1 VHIAFD
7 RPAWLVLLALLVPV
21 VWLGWRSIAHLGR
34 ARSVGATVARALVV
48 ILLAAGL
55 SRPSIVRSGEGVSV
69 IVVADASRS
78 VPSALRQQVQAWL
91 RQRVEARTT
100 PTDRVG
106 VVTVARTPEIVS
118 VPSAVVPV
126 DTLRHGG
133 DPVGS
138 DLAAGVRTA
147 LAMLPPDTAHRIVLV
162 SDGVETSGNLAE
174 AAERAAVLGVPIDV
188 VPVVRPSV
196 ADVMVEALRT
206 PARARRGQVID
217 ARVVLRSSS
226 ATSGRLRLRMDG
238 RFVDLDPR
246 GSSDAL
252 ALRLEPGP
260 NAISIPLPMD
270 RSGAVRLEAVFE
282 ADQPA
287 ADSVGEN
294 NLGASITLVAGDGR
308 VLLVGEGPALVPIVQ
323 AIEAANLEAEVVLP
337 DGLASR
343 VAGGDLDACVL
354 VDVPRWALDAETDRA
369 LAASVH
375 DLGCGLVM
383 IGGVRSFGAGGWN
396 ESAVAGALPV
406 DMVPPQERKLPTGAL
421 ALVIDCSGSM
431 MTPVAGAG
439 GSSQMQIAIEA
450 AIKAVGALTP
460 KDEVTVIAF
469 AGEHTTVVPLTRC
482 ENRAGIESSLRS
494 IQAAGGTNMFPALEE
509 ARKELAKSRSATR
522 HVVAL
527 TDGATSGNAAD
538 GFAIAAA
545 MQKDGITLSTV
556 AIGDGSNDGLLAR
569 LANIANGRFY
579 AVTDT
584 QSRVSIPQIFIKE
597 AQLVRR
603 SMVWEGEPF
612 VPARVASAEWTRGLD
627 AMPPIGGYVITG
639 ARGEPAQLG
648 LVSQSDLPDPI
659 LAWWN
664 HGLGRAVALT
674 TDLGGTWTPDWV
686 RWPGYQPFV
695 AGMMRWV
702 MRPGSPPDLSVRTRV
717 EGDEAVVEVEATGEV
732 VRKAQSAEARVVE
745 PEGSSRSLMLRQVA
759 PGRWNG
765 RFAVDRAGAYLVNAA
780 VSMAAG
786 ERPMFTQAVVSVP
799 YPREFRTAESD
810 LARLEGIAQRTGG
823 RVIRIG
829 DTDADLFLD
838 EGLPVPETVRQA
850 WDLCVYLAAILFIID
865 VAVRR
870 LSLEWNAR
878 PKAELV
884 RDTARVTAAWRHAR
898 ASARGEVPFAAPHAA
913 GDGGAAAGESRDV
926 ASAAVAEST
935 ASPTRPAMPEAEE
948 PEDESPMG
956 RLRAAKRRA
965 RGGSS

>member
-1 VHIAFD
+1 
-7 RPAWLVLLALLVPV
+7 
-21 VWLGWRSIAHLGR
+21 
-34 ARSVGATVARALVV
+34 
-48 ILLAAGL
+48 
-55 SRPSIVRSGEGVSV
+55 
-69 IVVADASRS
+69 
-78 VPSALRQQVQAWL
+78 
-91 RQRVEARTT
+91 
-100 PTDRVG
+100 
-106 VVTVARTPEIVS
+106 
-118 VPSAVVPV
+118 
-126 DTLRHGG
+126 
-133 DPVGS
+133 
-138 DLAAGVRTA
+138 
-147 LAMLPPDTAHRIVLV
+147 MLPPETVHRILLV
-162 SDGVETSGNLAE
+162 SDGVETSGSVAE
-174 AAERAAVLGVPIDV
+174 AAERAAALGVPIDV
-188 VPVVRPSV
+188 VPIVRPSV
-196 ADVMVEALRT
+196 SDVMIEALRT

-217 ARVVLRSSS
+217 ARLVLRSTS

-246 GSSDAL
+246 GASDAL
-252 ALRLEPGP
+252 AVRLEPGP

-282 ADQPA
+282 PDRPA
-287 ADSVGEN
+287 ADSVAEN
-294 NLGASITLVAGDGR
+294 NIGSSITLVTGEGR
-308 VLLVGEGPALVPIVQ
+308 VLLVGEGPSLDPIVQ
-323 AIEAANLEAEVVLP
+323 AIEAAKLEAEVVLP

-343 VAGGDLDACVL
+343 VAGGDFDACVL
-354 VDVPRWALDAETDRA
+354 VDVPRWALDAETDKA

-383 IGGVRSFGAGGWN
+383 IGGERSFGAGGWN

-431 MTPVAGAG
+431 TMPVAGAG

-482 ENRAGIESSLRS
+482 ENRASIESSLRS
-494 IQAAGGTNMFPALEE
+494 IQASGGTNMFPALEE
-509 ARKELAKSRSATR
+509 ARKELAKSRSSTR

-527 TDGATSGNAAD
+527 TDGATSGDPAD

-556 AIGDGSNDGLLAR
+556 SIGDGSNDGLLSR
-569 LANIANGRFY
+569 LANVADGRFY
-579 AVTDT
+579 AVTDA
-584 QSRVSIPQIFIKE
+584 QSRVSVPQIFIKE

-612 VPARVASAEWTRGLD
+612 APARVANAEWTRGLA
-627 AMPPIGGYVITG
+627 AMPPISGYVIAG

-648 LVSQSDLPDPI
+648 FVSQAELPDPI

-674 TDLGGTWTPDWV
+674 TDLGGKWTPTWV

-717 EGDEAVVEVEATGEV
+717 EGDEAIVEVEATGEV
-732 VRKAQSAEARVVE
+732 ARRAQSAEARVVE
-745 PEGSSRSLMLRQVA
+745 PEGTARALTLRQIA
-759 PGRWNG
+759 PGRWTG

-780 VSMAAG
+780 VGMAAG
-786 ERPMFTQAVVSVP
+786 ARPMFTQAVVSVP
-799 YPREFRTAESD
+799 YPREFRSADSD
-810 LARLEGIAQRTGG
+810 LARLESIAQRTGG

-829 DTDADLFLD
+829 DTTADLFLD
-838 EGLPVPETVRQA
+838 EGMPVPETIRQA
-850 WDLCVYLAAILFIID
+850 WDLCVYLAAFLFIVD

-870 LSLEWNAR
+870 LSLEWNAKPR
-878 PKAELV
+878 AEMV

-898 ASARGEVPFAAPHAA
+898 ASARGEAPVSATEARGGAPTTPRATRGAAPTAVTEPEPPPA
-913 GDGGAAAGESRDV
+913 PPV
-926 ASAAVAEST
+926 A
-935 ASPTRPAMPEAEE
+935 PPAEE
-948 PEDESPMG
+948 PLDDSPMG

-965 RGGSS
+965 RGGS